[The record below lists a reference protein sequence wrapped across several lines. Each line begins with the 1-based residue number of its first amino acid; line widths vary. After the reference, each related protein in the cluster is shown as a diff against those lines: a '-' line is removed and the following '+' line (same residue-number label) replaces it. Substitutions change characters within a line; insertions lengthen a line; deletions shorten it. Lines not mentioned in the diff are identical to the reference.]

1 MGKAAPRGKPR
12 RGASVR
18 RGRKVGT
25 AFLWV
30 FYAGLFIAVCVVLGY
45 LLIILNGERILRE
58 NENRFELAQATVIT
72 DRDGRQVTKL
82 YVAEGNRDYVEFK
95 DIPELVRQAFIVTED
110 RRFYEHRGVDFW
122 SIGRALVKD
131 LIAGDWVEGGSTIT
145 QQLAKN
151 LFLTSDKTLFR
162 KATEASIAL
171 ALENH
176 RTKDQILELYLNRI
190 YFGKGQY
197 GIKTAAKFYFNKDLK
212 DLELW
217 EIATLAGIPKAPN
230 VYNPL
235 ADPEKSKQRRAVV
248 LDLMAEAGIVTPEE
262 AEKAKKVEYDPK
274 RAQTQSAGTQYPT
287 YADYVLDEAVR
298 VTGLNEDRIMRG
310 GYTIVT
316 AIDIAAQQAME
327 KAFADDDHFEKS
339 GDGTSAQG
347 AMVILDQH
355 TGEITAMVGGRD
367 YAVKGW
373 NRVTKRR
380 QPGSSF
386 KPIASY
392 GPALETGKWF
402 PWSTLRDDKRCYDN
416 GKYCPTDSN
425 RVKYIGPVS
434 MSRAVKESRN
444 QPAVWLLN
452 EIGVG
457 AGVEF
462 ARRLGIELAP
472 EDRNLAIALGGLT
485 SGVTPLEMARAYAAF
500 ANGGFLP
507 EPHTILE
514 IRDSS
519 GKTVYKY
526 KEKEP
531 ERVMKAETSYYMTQ
545 LLLEVVKPGG
555 TGTRAAIQGR
565 QVAGKTGTTQLGI
578 PGVKDE
584 GNRDVWFVGYTP
596 EYTAAVWMGYDRT
609 DEKHYLQKGS
619 GQAAALFSAVMSEA
633 LKNKEKRSFP
643 KPEGIE
649 KKEELAP
656 VTGLEAEYM
665 PLDVLVKLSWQ
676 PSSAKD
682 VVYRIYR
689 KAEGL
694 EESFTLLAETAEPA
708 FYDLAIFPEMTY
720 VYYVTVY
727 DAAARKESP
736 PSEQVSVYIETEL
749 PEIIIPEEPGEGG
762 EPPGEGLPESP
773 PAGEEGPGE
782 GTPESPPAEGE
793 TPPAEPPAGPVKP
806 PAGPTEGAGP
816 PEEGKSPGEE
826 TPSVPPGEGESP
838 QFGVDGSQSRTPV
851 P

>member
-1 MGKAAPRGKPR
+1 MGKAAPKGKSR
-12 RGASVR
+12 RGASAR
-18 RGRKVGT
+18 AGRKAGIG
-25 AFLWV
+25 FLWV
-30 FYAGLFIAVCVVLGY
+30 LYAGLFIAICAVFGY
-45 LLIILNGERILRE
+45 LLIILNGERILSE
-58 NENRFELAQATVIT
+58 NENRFELAQATIIT
-72 DRDGRQVTKL
+72 DREGRQITKL

-95 DIPELVRQAFIVTED
+95 DIPELVRQAFIATED

-131 LIAGDWVEGGSTIT
+131 VMAGDFVEGGSTIT

-151 LFLTSDKTLFR
+151 LFLSADKTLFR

-197 GIKTAAKFYFNKDLK
+197 GVKTAAKFYFNKDLK

-217 EIATLAGIPKAPN
+217 EVATLAGIPKAPN

-248 LDLMAEAGIVTPEE
+248 LDLMAEAGIVTQEE
-262 AEKAKKVEYDPK
+262 AEKAKKVDYDPK
-274 RAQTQSAGTQYPT
+274 KAQTQQAGTRYPT
-287 YADYVLDEAVR
+287 YTDYVLDEAVR
-298 VTGLNEDRIMRG
+298 VTGLDEDRIMRG

-316 AIDIAAQQAME
+316 AIDIAAQEAME

-339 GDGTSAQG
+339 EDGTSAQG

-355 TGEITAMVGGRD
+355 TGEIAAMVGGRD
-367 YAVKGW
+367 YATKGW
-373 NRVTKRR
+373 NRVTKPR

-392 GPALETGKWF
+392 APALETGKWF
-402 PWSTLRDDKRCYDN
+402 PWSTLRDDKICYDN
-416 GKYCPTDSN
+416 GKYCPEDSN
-425 RVKYIGPVS
+425 RTKYIGPVS
-434 MSRAVKESRN
+434 MKQAVKESRN

-452 EIGVG
+452 EIGVK
-457 AGVEF
+457 AGIEF
-462 ARRLGIELAP
+462 AARLGIELGP
-472 EDRNLAIALGGLT
+472 DDRNLAIALGGLT
-485 SGVTPLEMARAYAAF
+485 NGVTPLEMARAYAAF

-507 EPHTILE
+507 EPHAILE
-514 IRDSS
+514 IRDDA
-519 GKTVYKY
+519 GKTIYKY

-545 LLLEVVKPGG
+545 LLLEVVKQGG

-578 PGVKDE
+578 PGVKTS

-609 DEKHYLQKGS
+609 DEKHFLQKGS
-619 GQAAALFSAVMSEA
+619 GQAAALFSAVMSQA

-649 KKEELAP
+649 KKEEMAP
-656 VTGLEAEYM
+656 VTGLKAEYLPM
-665 PLDVLVKLSWQ
+665 DVMVKLGWE
-676 PSSAKD
+676 PSSAENI
-682 VVYRIYR
+682 VYRVYR

-694 EESFTLLAETAEPA
+694 EETFTLLGETAETA
-708 FYDLAIFPEMTY
+708 FYDLAIFPEVTY
-720 VYYVTVY
+720 TYYVTAY
-727 DAAARKESP
+727 NARDRKESP
-736 PSEQVSVYIETEL
+736 PSEPASVYISTEL
-749 PEIIIPEEPGEGG
+749 PEDAIPEEPGETA
-762 EPPGEGLPESP
+762 EPPGEGEQSPEIPPDGEEPGENTPEGP
-773 PAGEEGPGE
+773 PAGDETPPEEPGDGQPQE
-782 GTPESPPAEGE
+782 GGSPEEGE
-793 TPPAEPPAGPVKP
+793 TGGPPAGN
-806 PAGPTEGAGP
+806 G
-816 PEEGKSPGEE
+816 
-826 TPSVPPGEGESP
+826 TP
-838 QFGVDGSQSRTPV
+838 
-851 P
+851 

>member
-12 RGASVR
+12 RKAPAR
-18 RGRKVGT
+18 TGRKAGK

-30 FYAGLFIAVCVVLGY
+30 FYAGLFAAVCVVLGY
-45 LLIILNGERILRE
+45 LLIILNGERILSE

-72 DRDGRQVTKL
+72 DREGRQVTKL
-82 YVAEGNRDYVEFK
+82 YVAEGNRDYAEFK
-95 DIPELVRQAFIVTED
+95 DIPELVRQAFIITED

-122 SIGRALVKD
+122 SIGRAVVKD
-131 LIAGDWVEGGSTIT
+131 ILAGDLVEGGSTIT

-151 LFLTSDKTLFR
+151 LFLTSDKTFLR

-197 GIKTAAKFYFNKDLK
+197 GIKTAARFYFNKDLK

-235 ADPEKSKQRRAVV
+235 ADPEKSRQRRAVV
-248 LDLMAEAGIVTPEE
+248 LDLMKEAGIITSEE
-262 AEKAKKVEYDPK
+262 AEKAKKAEYDPK
-274 RAQTQSAGTQYPT
+274 RAQTQNAGTRYPT
-287 YADYVLDEAVR
+287 YTDFVLDEAVR
-298 VTGLNEDRIMRG
+298 VTGLDEDRIMRG

-327 KAFADDDHFEKS
+327 KAFANDELFEKS

-355 TGEITAMVGGRD
+355 TGEIAAMVGGRD
-367 YAVKGW
+367 YAAKGW
-373 NRVTKRR
+373 NRVTKPR

-402 PWSTLRDDKRCYDN
+402 PWSTLRDDKICYDN
-416 GKYCPTDSN
+416 GKYCPEDSN
-425 RVKYIGPVS
+425 KTKYIGPVS
-434 MSRAVKESRN
+434 MTQAVKESRN

-452 EIGVG
+452 EIGVK
-457 AGVEF
+457 AGIEF
-462 ARRLGIELAP
+462 AGRLGIELAP
-472 EDRNLAIALGGLT
+472 DDRNLAIALGGLT

-526 KEKEP
+526 EEKEP

-578 PGVKDE
+578 PGVKSE

-633 LKNKEKRSFP
+633 LKNKDKRSFP
-643 KPEGIE
+643 KPEGIGKRE
-649 KKEELAP
+649 EPELAA
-656 VTGLEAEYM
+656 VTGLQAEYI
-665 PLDVLVKLSWQ
+665 PSDVLVKLTWQ
-676 PSSAKD
+676 PSSAKN
-682 VVYRIYR
+682 VVYRVYR
-689 KAEGL
+689 KTDGV
-694 EESFTLLAETAEPA
+694 EESFSLLAETAEPA
-708 FYDLAIFPEMTY
+708 FYDLAIFPEETY
-720 VYYVTVY
+720 VYYVTAY
-727 DAAARKESP
+727 DAAAQKESP
-736 PSEQVSVYIETEL
+736 PSEQVSVYIDTGL
-749 PEIIIPEEPGEGG
+749 PDDVNPEEPGEETEPPVEGMPEGPPAGG
-762 EPPGEGLPESP
+762 EEPGEGNPE
-773 PAGEEGPGE
+773 G
-782 GTPESPPAEGE
+782 PPAEGE
-793 TPPAEPPAGPVKP
+793 SPPEEPPAGPP
-806 PAGPTEGAGP
+806 QDGGP
-816 PEEGKSPGEE
+816 PGGGAP
-826 TPSVPPGEGESP
+826 VPPPVDGESP
-838 QFGVDGSQSRTPV
+838 
-851 P
+851 

>member
-1 MGKAAPRGKPR
+1 M
-12 RGASVR
+12 S
-18 RGRKVGT
+18 
-25 AFLWV
+25 FLWV
-30 FYAGLFIAVCVVLGY
+30 LYAGLFIAICAVFGY
-45 LLIILNGERILRE
+45 LLIILNGERILSE

-72 DRDGRQVTKL
+72 DREGRQITKL

-95 DIPELVRQAFIVTED
+95 DTPERVRQAFIATED

-131 LIAGDWVEGGSTIT
+131 ILAGDFVEGGSTIT

-151 LFLTSDKTLFR
+151 LFLSADKTLFR

-197 GIKTAAKFYFNKDLK
+197 GVKTAAKFYFNKDLK

-217 EIATLAGIPKAPN
+217 EVATLAGIPKAPN

-248 LDLMAEAGIVTPEE
+248 LDLMAEAGFVTPEE
-262 AEKAKKVEYDPK
+262 AEKAKKVDYDPK
-274 RAQTQSAGTQYPT
+274 KAQTQNAGTRYPT
-287 YADYVLDEAVR
+287 YTDYVMDEAVR
-298 VTGLNEDRIMRG
+298 VTGLDEDRIMRG

-316 AIDIAAQQAME
+316 AIDVVAQEAME
-327 KAFADDDHFEKS
+327 KAFADDGLFEKS
-339 GDGTSAQG
+339 EDGTTAQG

-367 YAVKGW
+367 YAAKGW
-373 NRVTKRR
+373 NRVTKPR

-386 KPIASY
+386 KPIVSY

-402 PWSTLRDDKRCYDN
+402 PWSTLRDDKICYDN
-416 GKYCPTDSN
+416 GKYCPEDSN
-425 RVKYIGPVS
+425 RTKYIGPVS
-434 MSRAVKESRN
+434 MKQAVKESRN

-452 EIGVG
+452 EIGVK
-457 AGVEF
+457 AGIEF
-462 ARRLGIELAP
+462 AGRLGIQLSP

-507 EPHTILE
+507 EPHAILE
-514 IRDSS
+514 IRDDA

-545 LLLEVVKPGG
+545 LLLEVVKQGG

-565 QVAGKTGTTQLGI
+565 QVAGKTGTAQLGI
-578 PGVKDE
+578 PGVKTS

-619 GQAAALFSAVMSEA
+619 GQAAALFAAVMSQA

-643 KPEGIE
+643 KPEGID
-649 KKEELAP
+649 KKEELAA
-656 VTGLEAEYM
+656 VTGLKAEYV
-665 PLDVLVKLSWQ
+665 PDDVLVKLGWQ
-676 PSSAKD
+676 PSSAENI
-682 VVYRIYR
+682 VYRVYR

-694 EESFTLLAETAEPA
+694 EDTFTLLGETAEAA
-708 FYDLAIFPEMTY
+708 FYDMAIFPEVTY
-720 VYYVTVY
+720 TYYVTAY
-727 DAAARKESP
+727 NSRDRKESP
-736 PSEQVSVYIETEL
+736 PSETVSVYISTEL
-749 PEIIIPEEPGEGG
+749 PEDVNPEAPGEITEPPEE
-762 EPPGEGLPESP
+762 ESP
-773 PAGEEGPGE
+773 EVPPADGKRPGE
-782 GTPESPPAEGE
+782 GTPEVPPAEDE
-793 TPPAEPPAGPVKP
+793 TPPGGPADGQ
-806 PAGPTEGAGP
+806 
-816 PEEGKSPGEE
+816 PGEGGSPQGVGPGGGE
-826 TPSVPPGEGESP
+826 PGGPSSEGESP
-838 QFGVDGSQSRTPV
+838 
-851 P
+851 